1 MKRVKFLFAVVA
13 MALLFVFLTGVQ
25 GAPKSYVI
33 KSGHSHNTTHPYQ
46 IGQNLFKEIVEKNS
60 KGRIK
65 VEIFPAEQ
73 LGTEDE
79 MLEQLKLGS
88 LQTGIMGRYETV
100 NPRLAAFALPFLF
113 RNYQHVEKVL
123 AGPVGKKYAKYAEEK
138 GLKIIGWTHSGFRQ
152 ITNNIRPITKPED
165 LKGLKMR
172 TPPIETILQTMRAL
186 GANATMIEYGELYMA
201 LKTKV
206 VDGEENPFANIYNEK
221 FYETQKYMTVCN
233 YIYAVSP
240 MWVSLKW
247 WNSLSAA
254 DRRLI
259 QKAAT
264 AGCKLTNKIT
274 VESENELLKKLKAGG
289 MEVYTLN
296 DKEVKAFQAKVDS
309 VYKWAIKQG
318 YITKKIIKA
327 IKNTK

>member
-1 MKRVKFLFAVVA
+1 MKKVKFSFVLLV
-13 MALLFVFLTGVQ
+13 MMLLFVFLIGVQ
-25 GAPKSYVI
+25 GAEKSYVI
-33 KSGHSHNTTHPYQ
+33 KTGHSHNITHPYQ
-46 IGQNLFKEIVEKNS
+46 IGLNLFKEMVEKNS

-73 LGTEDE
+73 LGTEDQ

-100 NPRLAAFALPFLF
+100 NPRMAAFALPFLF
-113 RNYQHVEKVL
+113 RDYQHVEKVL
-123 AGPVGKKYAKYAEEK
+123 AGPVGKLYASYAEEK
-138 GLKIIGWTHSGFRQ
+138 GLKIIGYTHSGFRQ
-152 ITNNIRPITKPED
+152 ITNNTRPIIKPED

-186 GANATMIEYGELYMA
+186 GASATMIQYGELYMA

-206 VDGEENPFANIYNEK
+206 VDGQENPFANIYNEK

-240 MWVSLKW
+240 MWVSARW
-247 WNSLSAA
+247 WNSLSAS
-254 DRRLI
+254 DRKLI
-259 QKAAT
+259 QKAAVQ
-264 AGCKLTNKIT
+264 GCALTNKVT
-274 VESENELLKKLKAGG
+274 VESEDQLLKKLKEVG

-296 DKEVKAFQAKVDS
+296 SEELKAFQAKVGP
-309 VYKWAIKQG
+309 VYDWAIKKG
-318 YITKKIIKA
+318 YITNKIING